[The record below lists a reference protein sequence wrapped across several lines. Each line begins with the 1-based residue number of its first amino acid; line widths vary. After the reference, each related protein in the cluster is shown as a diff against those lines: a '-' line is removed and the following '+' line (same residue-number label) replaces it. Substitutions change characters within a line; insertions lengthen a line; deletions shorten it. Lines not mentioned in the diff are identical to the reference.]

1 MRQVLRDWS
10 AFPASATPRLL
21 VLTGAPVADPA
32 SGFPSGTAKL
42 AYLEGAFNLPS
53 SLPVGPATA
62 AGFPLITAR
71 EATGVLKSVAAKGPP
86 LTSRL
91 AVTGVRL
98 GTAVFDTDRGP
109 RQLPAWLFGLAGVRD
124 PAGVLAVAPSR
135 IFAPPRRPA
144 NPRPFVGSALLGRDG
159 RTLTVEFTGAGSG
172 TGPCT
177 ASYSLDQAASRT
189 AVAVAVKEHAHGGKV
204 ACAAVGYPR
213 RVTMV
218 LPAPLGG
225 RVLIDAASGVAITVT
240 TSGPRTLRT
249 CPSPY
254 GPHRAVPSASTRMPG
269 QQWRSGDA
277 QLEASGTARLTEGS
291 ASPGSHSPPSIRS
304 RRASASWRY
313 GGIGPLGMSP

>member
-1 MRQVLRDWS
+1 VAVALLAGCADHAPTVPGPGAGHLRQVLRDWS
-10 AFPASATPRLL
+10 AFPASATPRPL

-42 AYLEGAFNLPS
+42 AYLDGAFNLPS

-144 NPRPFVGSALLGRDG
+144 NPRPFVGGALLGRDG

-189 AVAVAVKEHAHGGKV
+189 AVAVAVREHAHGGKV

-225 RVLIDAASGVAITVT
+225 RVLIDAASGVAVTVLPA
-240 TSGPRTLRT
+240 GP
-249 CPSPY
+249 
-254 GPHRAVPSASTRMPG
+254 
-269 QQWRSGDA
+269 
-277 QLEASGTARLTEGS
+277 
-291 ASPGSHSPPSIRS
+291 
-304 RRASASWRY
+304 
-313 GGIGPLGMSP
+313 